1 MLPLYLIM
9 KIESEVMP
17 ALTPIWAGYKSYS
30 GLTPDGRTFY
40 VVLPKKSLD
49 GKPKKVKVYIE
60 IE

>member
-1 MLPLYLIM
+1 M

-30 GLTPDGRTFY
+30 GLTQDGRTFY
-40 VVLPKKSLD
+40 VVLPKKSLN
-49 GKPKKVKVYIE
+49 GKPNKVKVYIE